1 LLVKQFDQDIANEY
15 LRAVNSGLRETPLH
29 GRHVALGA
37 KTADF
42 GGWDMPIEYTGV
54 LVEHEAVRTAVGIF
68 DVSHMGK
75 VRIHGE
81 GAIDYLNGILTNDLD
96 RIGDGRAQYT
106 MLCNE
111 FGGVVDD
118 LIVYRWAADEVF
130 MVPNAANARTVV
142 EILRDGA
149 PAGVGIEDHH
159 ETHGIIAV
167 QGPSSRALIE
177 SIGLPADMD
186 YMAMVSA
193 SHRGE
198 PVIVCRS
205 GYTGELGYEL
215 VVPEI
220 ILGPL
225 WDVLLERG
233 QALGAVPAGLGA
245 RDTLRLEMGYPLHGQ
260 DIAIDITPVEAGLSW
275 AVGWEKPE
283 FVGREAL
290 LRQREEGP
298 RRRLRGLKAVER
310 GIPRAHM
317 HVHGLAD
324 EELSEPAIGDITSGT
339 FSPSLKCGIALALLD
354 ADVEPDTD
362 VLVDVRGRPVRFHV
376 TKPPFHAASTR

>member
-1 LLVKQFDQDIANEY
+1 MT
-15 LRAVNSGLRETPLH
+15 SGLRETPLH
-29 GRHVALGA
+29 SRHVQLGA

-81 GAIDYLNGILTNDLD
+81 GALAFLNSLLTNDLD
-96 RIGDGRAQYT
+96 RIGDGSAQYT

-118 LIVYRWAADEVF
+118 LIVYRWADNEVF
-130 MVPNAANARTVV
+130 MVPNAANASVIV
-142 EILRDGA
+142 ELLRESA
-149 PAGVGIEDHH
+149 PAGVLIENHH
-159 ETHGIIAV
+159 DSHGIIAV
-167 QGPSSRALIE
+167 QGPNSRALIDA
-177 SIGLPADMD
+177 IGLPTELD
-186 YMAMVSA
+186 YMSMVSA

-198 PVIVCRS
+198 PVVVCRS
-205 GYTGELGYEL
+205 GYTGELGFEL
-215 VVPEI
+215 VVPNI

-233 QALGAVPAGLGA
+233 QSLGAIPAGLGA

-260 DIAIDITPVEAGLSW
+260 DIAPDISPVEAGLSW
-275 AVGWEKPE
+275 AVGWDKPE
-283 FVGREAL
+283 FAGREAL
-290 LRQREEGP
+290 LKQRADGP
-298 RRRLRGLKAVER
+298 RRRLRGLKSVER

-324 EELSEPAIGDITSGT
+324 VELSAAAIGDITSGT

-354 ADVEPDTD
+354 ADVEPGYD
-362 VLVDVRGRPVRFHV
+362 VLVDVRGKPIRFHV
-376 TKPPFHAASTR
+376 IKPPFLAASTR

>member
-1 LLVKQFDQDIANEY
+1 MDT
-15 LRAVNSGLRETPLH
+15 GLRQTPLH
-29 GRHVALGA
+29 DRHIALGA

-42 GGWDMPIEYTGV
+42 GGWDMPIEYSGV
-54 LVEHEAVRTAVGIF
+54 LVEHEAVRNAVGIF

-81 GAIDYLNGILTNDLD
+81 GAADYLNSVLTNDLD
-96 RIGDGRAQYT
+96 RIGDGQAQYT

-118 LIVYRWAADEVF
+118 LIVYRWAPDEIF
-130 MVPNAANARTVV
+130 MVPNAANADKVV
-142 EILRDGA
+142 EILADGA
-149 PAGVGIEDHH
+149 PSEVSIENHH
-159 ETHGIIAV
+159 TTHGIIAV
-167 QGPSSRALIE
+167 QGPNSRALIE
-177 SIGLPADMD
+177 AIGLPADFD
-186 YMAMVSA
+186 YMSMTSA

-220 ILGPL
+220 ILGSV

-233 QALGAVPAGLGA
+233 RSLGAMPAGLGA

-260 DIAIDITPVEAGLSW
+260 DIAPDISPVEAGLAW
-275 AVGWEKPE
+275 AVGWDKPE
-283 FVGREAL
+283 FAGRDAL
-290 LRQREEGP
+290 LKQRAEGP
-298 RRRLRGLKAVER
+298 RRKLRGLKSIER

-317 HVHGLAD
+317 HVHNLAD
-324 EELSEPAIGDITSGT
+324 RELSGAAVGDITSGT

-354 ADVEPDTD
+354 ADVEPGYD
-362 VLVDVRGRPVRFHV
+362 VLVDVRGRPIRFHV
-376 TKPPFHAASTR
+376 IKPPFHAASTR

>member
-1 LLVKQFDQDIANEY
+1 M
-15 LRAVNSGLRETPLH
+15 NSGLRETPLH
-29 GRHVALGA
+29 SRHRALGA

-42 GGWDMPIEYTGV
+42 GGWDMPIEYAGV
-54 LVEHEAVRTAVGIF
+54 LVEHEAVRSAVGIF

-81 GAIDYLNGILTNDLD
+81 GAVEFLNSVLTNDLD
-96 RIGDGRAQYT
+96 RIADGSAQYT

-111 FGGVVDD
+111 FGGVIDD
-118 LIVYRWAADEVF
+118 LIVYRWTDNEVF
-130 MVPNAANARTVV
+130 MVPNATNASVIVGLLT
-142 EILRDGA
+142 ESA
-149 PAGVGIEDHH
+149 PSGVTIENHH

-167 QGPSSRALIE
+167 QGPHSRALLE
-177 SIGLPADMD
+177 SIGLPTELD
-186 YMAMVSA
+186 YMSMVSS

-198 PVIVCRS
+198 PVVVCRS

-215 VVPEI
+215 VVPNI
-220 ILGPL
+220 ILGSV

-233 QALGAVPAGLGA
+233 RALGAVPVGLGA

-260 DIAIDITPVEAGLSW
+260 DIAADISPVEAGLSW
-275 AVGWEKPE
+275 AVGWDKPE
-283 FVGREAL
+283 FAGREAL
-290 LRQREEGP
+290 LKQRAAGP
-298 RRRLRGLKAVER
+298 RRKLRGLKSVER

-324 EELSEPAIGDITSGT
+324 SDLSAPAIGDITSGT

-354 ADVEPDTD
+354 ADVEPGYD
-362 VLVDVRGRPVRFHV
+362 VLVDVRGKPVRFHV
-376 TKPPFHAASTR
+376 IKPPFVAPSTR